1 MSADLINLRQA
12 RKLHA
17 RKAKDAQAAENRIKF
32 GRTKAERTQTTA
44 AEDIECRRHASHE
57 LDKDAGH
64 DD

>member
-12 RKLHA
+12 RKLRA
-17 RKAKDAQAAENRIKF
+17 RKAKEAQAAENRIRF

-44 AEDIECRRHASHE
+44 VEDIERRRHASHE
-57 LDKDAGH
+57 LDNDGSR